1 MENEIKAI
9 IIKLLDNDINVD
21 TLDLIVR
28 LLVSECGD

>member
-1 MENEIKAI
+1 MKKL

-28 LLVSECGD
+28 LLVECID

>member
-1 MENEIKAI
+1 MNIETKAL

-28 LLVSECGD
+28 LLVSECSD

>member
-1 MENEIKAI
+1 MENEMKKL

-28 LLVSECGD
+28 LLVECID

>member
-28 LLVSECGD
+28 LLVSECSD